1 MSNKL
6 TGDSAGMSF
15 IISNMK
21 NTMPADQ
28 YIREV
33 NKNAEEAILRVQK
46 TNPNY
51 KGQIVFQKDDGDAS
65 ILCNTEKD
73 GISFLFSS

>member
-6 TGDSAGMSF
+6 TGDSSGMSY

-33 NKNAEEAILRVQK
+33 NKNAEEAIQRVQK
-46 TNPNY
+46 INPDY
-51 KGQIVFQKDDGDAS
+51 KGKIVSQKDEEYIIKIKS
-65 ILCNTEKD
+65 INFVLSITVTA
-73 GISFLFSS
+73 

>member
-6 TGDSAGMSF
+6 TGDSSGLSY

-33 NKNAEEAILRVQK
+33 NKNAEEAIQRVQK
-46 TNPNY
+46 INPKWKSKEDINEF
-51 KGQIVFQKDDGDAS
+51 V
-65 ILCNTEKD
+65 
-73 GISFLFSS
+73 